1 MAHNPYIVVTDAAT
15 DNGQVNV
22 TDVMSQQTI
31 TVDNQADQ
39 VAEAF
44 AQLREDAKH
53 S

>member
-22 TDVMSQQTI
+22 TDVMSQQTV
-31 TVDNQADQ
+31 TVDNQADEI
-39 VAEAF
+39 AGAY

-53 S
+53 